1 MLGDPEPGPLSLI
14 RKILPY
20 TTAAAVIAVLY
31 VAWVFTSRWVEN
43 RRMERESAAQ
53 HAAAD
58 KPDPAIEAGG
68 ALKILNFY
76 ASKGVIAHGEEVRL
90 CYGVAN
96 AKIVRLDPPVERVW
110 PSIARCFDVSPKRET
125 RYTLTAEDEHG
136 RTESQSIVL
145 QVK

>member
-1 MLGDPEPGPLSLI
+1 MPGDTERGPINLI
-14 RKILPY
+14 RRILPY
-20 TTAAAVIAVLY
+20 TTALAVIAVLY
-31 VAWVFTSRWVEN
+31 VLWVFTSRWVEN
-43 RRMERESAAQ
+43 RRIERESAAQ

-58 KPDPAIEAGG
+58 KPDPAIAAGG

-76 ASKGVIAHGEEVRL
+76 ASKGVVAHGEEARL

-96 AKIVRLDPPVERVW
+96 AKTVRLDPPVERVW
-110 PSIARCFDVSPKRET
+110 PSIARCFAVSPKRET

-136 RTESQSIVL
+136 HTESQSIVL

>member
-1 MLGDPEPGPLSLI
+1 MPGDTERGPISLI
-14 RKILPY
+14 RRILPY

-31 VAWVFTSRWVEN
+31 VFWVFTSRWVEN
-43 RRMERESAAQ
+43 RRMESESAARQ
-53 HAAAD
+53 AAAN
-58 KPDPAIEAGG
+58 KEDPAIASGS

-76 ASKGVIAHGEEVRL
+76 ASKGVIAHGEEARL

-96 AKIVRLDPPVERVW
+96 AKTVRLDPPVERVW
-110 PSIARCFDVSPKRET
+110 PSIARCFAVSPKRET

-136 RTESQSIVL
+136 HTESQSIVL

>member
-1 MLGDPEPGPLSLI
+1 MPGDAESGPISLI

-31 VAWVFTSRWVEN
+31 VAWVFTSRWAEN
-43 RRMERESAAQ
+43 RHLERESAARQ
-53 HAAAD
+53 AAAE
-58 KPDPAIEAGG
+58 KQDPAIAAGG

-76 ASKGVIAHGEEVRL
+76 ATKGVITHGEEVRL

-110 PSIARCFDVSPKRET
+110 PSLARCFDVSPKRET

-136 RTESQSIVL
+136 RTASQSIVL

>member
-1 MLGDPEPGPLSLI
+1 MPGNAEPAPITLI

-20 TTAAAVIAVLY
+20 TTALAVLAVLY

-43 RRMERESAAQ
+43 RRVEREWAAKQ
-53 HAAAD
+53 AAAD
-58 KPDPAIEAGG
+58 KADPAVAVGG

-76 ASKGVIAHGEEVRL
+76 ASTGMIARGEEARL

-96 AKIVRLDPPVERVW
+96 AKTVRLDPPVERVW
-110 PSIARCFDVSPKRET
+110 PSLARCFGVSPKRET

-136 RTESQSIVL
+136 HTESQSIIL

>member
-1 MLGDPEPGPLSLI
+1 MPGETERGPISLI

-20 TTAAAVIAVLY
+20 TTALAVIALLY
-31 VAWVFTSRWVEN
+31 VLWVFTSRWVEN
-43 RRMERESAAQ
+43 RRIERESAAKQ
-53 HAAAD
+53 AAAD
-58 KPDPAIEAGG
+58 KADPAIANGG

-76 ASKGVIAHGEEVRL
+76 ASKGMIARGEEARL

-96 AKIVRLDPPVERVW
+96 AKTVRLDPPVERVW
-110 PSIARCFDVSPKRET
+110 PSLARCFGVSPKRET

-136 RTESQSIVL
+136 HAESQSIVL